1 MLYIWCQL
9 DVIICGN
16 DECYYD
22 YREEMFINCYKYKK
36 YQKCLI
42 VLWYISFFLLFFCF
56 VVLYFVY
63 FLIVKGNVF
72 LYCVKYLYFCDM
84 FGKDMKIN

>member
-1 MLYIWCQL
+1 MMN
-9 DVIICGN
+9 VIIIIG
-16 DECYYD
+16 
-22 YREEMFINCYKYKK
+22 R
-36 YQKCLI
+36 KCLI
-42 VLWYISFFLLFFCF
+42 NVLNIRNISNSVLWNISFFLLFFCF

-84 FGKDMKIN
+84 FGKDMEIN